1 MYVHC
6 ISSSSEVSVSI
17 VKCEDFLHK
26 MFCTCL
32 HDNLEKNRRFSPRL
46 LAMSHGHHTVP
57 TTQYRACITM
67 FQFFRWMIK
76 KSLLFT
82 GTYSAHGRG
91 NYNTVSYFNQSVIR
105 PYVKAGY
112 VSDIIALK
120 ITQISYSAYLQ
131 NINNTYVKNIFNLC
145 LTHRFLLL
153 VSSWF
158 VLRFPLLPSEGEP
171 LKQCVA
177 AWNAQIT
184 PASNCY

>member
-1 MYVHC
+1 MPGLPHNVP
-6 ISSSSEVSVSI
+6 I
-17 VKCEDFLHK
+17 
-26 MFCTCL
+26 
-32 HDNLEKNRRFSPRL
+32 FSL
-46 LAMSHGHHTVP
+46 ND
-57 TTQYRACITM
+57 
-67 FQFFRWMIK
+67 K

-91 NYNTVSYFNQSVIR
+91 NYNTVSYFNQSVIMLLGHML
-105 PYVKAGY
+105 KQAM
-112 VSDIIALK
+112 SLILCIALK

-131 NINNTYVKNIFNLC
+131 NINNTYVKNNFNLC

-177 AWNAQIT
+177 A
-184 PASNCY
+184 

>member
-1 MYVHC
+1 MYTVYSAVQRYLFPLWNVR
-6 ISSSSEVSVSI
+6 IFNTKYSAPVFTITWRKTEG
-17 VKCEDFLHK
+17 FLLDCWQCH
-26 MFCTCL
+26 TDIIQYPVPGL
-32 HDNLEKNRRFSPRL
+32 PHNVPIFSL
-46 LAMSHGHHTVP
+46 ND
-57 TTQYRACITM
+57 
-67 FQFFRWMIK
+67 K

-131 NINNTYVKNIFNLC
+131 NINKTYVKNINLC
-145 LTHRFLLL
+145 LTRRFLLL

-171 LKQCVA
+171 LKQCIA